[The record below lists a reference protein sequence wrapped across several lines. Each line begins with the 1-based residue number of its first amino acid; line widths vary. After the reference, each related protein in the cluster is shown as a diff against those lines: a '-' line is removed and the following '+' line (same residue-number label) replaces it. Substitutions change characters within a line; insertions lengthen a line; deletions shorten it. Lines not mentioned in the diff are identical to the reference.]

1 MRLHLIFP
9 AGELFPKLFSS
20 LPAQPVN
27 SLINPL
33 LRNFEKLGHMPR
45 VTVHLLRHGEVFNPD
60 GVLYGRLPNF
70 HLSERG
76 HAMAELVAGHFQD
89 QAASGNAPV
98 YLVAS
103 PLTRAQET
111 AQPTASALGLDI
123 VTDPRIIEARNHFEG
138 MKVSKGELL
147 KPKHWRYFAN
157 PLRPS
162 WGEPY
167 QAQAERML
175 AAARDARRRAF
186 ELGGDGAQA
195 IMVSHQLPIWATRRS
210 AEGRRLWHDPRN
222 RECTLASLT
231 SLTFDGDD
239 VVGVSYS
246 EPAAALLPGAATT
259 PGA

>member
-1 MRLHLIFP
+1 
-9 AGELFPKLFSS
+9 
-20 LPAQPVN
+20 
-27 SLINPL
+27 
-33 LRNFEKLGHMPR
+33 MPR
-45 VTVHLLRHGEVFNPD
+45 VIVHLLRHGEVLNPD
-60 GVLYGRLPNF
+60 GVLYGRLPEF

-76 HAMAELVAGHFQD
+76 RAMAEMVAAHFKALAD
-89 QAASGNAPV
+89 GGAAPV
-98 YLVAS
+98 HLVAS

-111 AQPTASALGLDI
+111 AQPTGSALGLEI
-123 VTDPRIIEARNHFEG
+123 VTDPRIIEAENHFEG
-138 MKVSKGELL
+138 MKVTKAELL
-147 KPKHWRYFAN
+147 KPAHWRYFLN

-167 QAQAERML
+167 AAQAERML
-175 AAARDARRRAF
+175 AAARDARRRAW
-186 ELGGDGAQA
+186 ELGGEGAQA

-210 AEGRRLWHDPRN
+210 AEGRHLWHDPRN

>member
-1 MRLHLIFP
+1 MR
-9 AGELFPKLFSS
+9 S
-20 LPAQPVN
+20 
-27 SLINPL
+27 
-33 LRNFEKLGHMPR
+33 NFEKLEGMSL

-60 GVLYGRLPNF
+60 GVLYGRLPEF

-76 HAMAELVAGHFQD
+76 RAMAVMVAEHFT
-89 QAASGNAPV
+89 ALASAGKAPV

-111 AQPTASALGLDI
+111 AQPTAEALGLDI
-123 VTDPRIIEARNHFEG
+123 VTDPRIIEAENHFEG
-138 MKVSKGELL
+138 LVMSPAELR
-147 KPKHWRYFAN
+147 KPKHWRYFSN
-157 PLRPS
+157 PLKPS
-162 WGEPY
+162 WGEAY
-167 QAQAERML
+167 SAQADRML
-175 AAARDARRRAF
+175 VAARDAGRRAL

-195 IMVSHQLPIWATRRS
+195 IMVSHQLPIWSTRRS

-239 VVGVSYS
+239 VVNVVYS
-246 EPAAALLPGAATT
+246 EPAAELLPGAATT

>member
-1 MRLHLIFP
+1 
-9 AGELFPKLFSS
+9 
-20 LPAQPVN
+20 
-27 SLINPL
+27 
-33 LRNFEKLGHMPR
+33 
-45 VTVHLLRHGEVFNPD
+45 
-60 GVLYGRLPNF
+60 
-70 HLSERG
+70 
-76 HAMAELVAGHFQD
+76 MAEMVAAHFKALAD
-89 QAASGNAPV
+89 GGVAPV
-98 YLVAS
+98 HLVAS

-111 AQPTASALGLDI
+111 AQPAGSALGLEI
-123 VTDPRIIEARNHFEG
+123 VTDPRIIEAENHFEG
-138 MKVSKGELL
+138 MKVTKAELL
-147 KPKHWRYFAN
+147 KPAHWRYFLN

-167 QAQAERML
+167 AAQAERML
-175 AAARDARRRAF
+175 AAARDARRRAW
-186 ELGGDGAQA
+186 ELGGEGAQA

-210 AEGRRLWHDPRN
+210 AEGRHLWHDPRN

>member
-1 MRLHLIFP
+1 
-9 AGELFPKLFSS
+9 
-20 LPAQPVN
+20 
-27 SLINPL
+27 
-33 LRNFEKLGHMPR
+33 MPQ

-60 GVLYGRLPNF
+60 GVLYGRLPEF

-76 HAMAELVAGHFQD
+76 RAMADMVAEHFVA
-89 QAASGNAPV
+89 QAVDGVAPV

-111 AQPTASALGLDI
+111 AQPTAAALGLEI
-123 VTDPRIIEARNHFEG
+123 VTDPRIIEAENHFEG
-138 MKVSKGELL
+138 MKVNKGELL
-147 KPKHWRYFAN
+147 KPKHWKYFTN

-167 QAQAERML
+167 AAQAQRML
-175 AAARDARRRAF
+175 AAARDARARAF

-210 AEGRRLWHDPRN
+210 AEGKRLWHDPRN

-239 VVGVSYS
+239 IVEVVYS

>member
-1 MRLHLIFP
+1 M
-9 AGELFPKLFSS
+9 S
-20 LPAQPVN
+20 
-27 SLINPL
+27 
-33 LRNFEKLGHMPR
+33 R

-60 GVLYGRLPNF
+60 GVLYGRLPEF

-76 HAMAELVAGHFQD
+76 QAMAGMVAEHFAA
-89 QAASGNAPV
+89 QATRGAAPV

-111 AQPTASALGLDI
+111 AQPTAAALGLEI
-123 VTDPRIIEARNHFEG
+123 VTDPRIIEAENHFEG
-138 MKVSKGELL
+138 LVMSRAELR
-147 KPKHWRYFAN
+147 KPKHWPYLVN

-162 WGEPY
+162 WGEAY
-167 QAQAERML
+167 AAQAERML
-175 AAARDARRRAF
+175 EAARDARRRAF

-210 AEGRRLWHDPRN
+210 AEGKPLWHDPRH

-239 VVGVSYS
+239 VVDVVYS
-246 EPAAALLPGAATT
+246 EPAAVLLPGAATT